1 MYTFKTYLKN
11 TTMRFHRLLFS
22 ALILLITLSSLAQE
36 EPAYAWWNPAS
47 SAFPVIDGQAWP
59 KEVKDFY
66 DRLPARA
73 ESSVTKAVWSLSK
86 NSAGLVVKFYSNAQ
100 RIVVRYGI
108 RGKRQMPHMPAT
120 GVSGVDLYGID
131 KNGQWYWL
139 PGRFSFGDTI
149 QYTFNSGI
157 AQRDNARGKYEYRL
171 YLPLYNTVSWM
182 EIGVPSGDTII
193 PLPQRAEKPI
203 VAYGTSIA
211 QGGCASRP
219 GMAWPAIVER
229 NLDRPLINLG
239 FSGNGRLDPEV
250 ISLIA
255 EIDAKVYVLDCLPN
269 LVNPDNFPP
278 EEVDKRIVNA
288 VRMIREKRP
297 LTPILLSEHSGGLP
311 GNGINPDSNN
321 RYEKVNEILRGA
333 FSRMK
338 AAGEKEIYL
347 LSNKDIGFNMNSTV
361 DSDHPNDLGMEQNA
375 AAVEKMLRLILKEPV
390 GKIVTTKPIGQNRD
404 HFYDWPIRHQE
415 VLSLIR
421 SDPPQTV
428 IIGNSIMHMW
438 GGEPA
443 ASIVNGKRSWD
454 AFLKPLHTLNL
465 GYGWDRIENTL
476 WRIHHDEL
484 DGFTAKRILLT
495 IGINNVGI
503 NSDAEIIEGLQT
515 LALAIKERQPAAK
528 LILSGIY
535 PMRKTEKRIVALNQQ
550 IAKLAARMKVQFVN
564 PGRVLLNATQTIDES
579 LFSDGLHP
587 NEEGYE
593 KLASALK
600 AYLK

>member
-1 MYTFKTYLKN
+1 MKFR
-11 TTMRFHRLLFS
+11 RFFFS
-22 ALILLITLSSLAQE
+22 AFAIWTALSSFSQE
-36 EPAYAWWNPAS
+36 TPTYTWWNPAS

-73 ESSVTKAVWSLSK
+73 ENSVRKEVWGLSK
-86 NSAGLVVKFYSNAQ
+86 NSAGLVIKFYSNAK
-100 RIVVRYGI
+100 RIVVRYGVKERI
-108 RGKRQMPHMPAT
+108 QMPHMPAT

-131 KNGQWYWL
+131 KNGQRYWL

-149 QYTFNSGI
+149 QYTFNSSI
-157 AQRDNARGKYEYRL
+157 ARRDSAGNKYEYRL

-182 EIGVPSGDTII
+182 EIGVPSGDNII
-193 PLPQRAEKPI
+193 PLPQRADKPI
-203 VAYGTSIA
+203 VVYGTSIA

-219 GMAWPAIVER
+219 GMAWPAILER

-239 FSGNGRLDPEV
+239 FSGNGRLESAMID
-250 ISLIA
+250 LIN
-255 EIDAKVYVLDCLPN
+255 EIDAKAYVLDCLPN
-269 LVNPDNFPP
+269 LVNPADFPP

-288 VRMIREKRP
+288 VKMIREKHP
-297 LTPILLSEHSGGLP
+297 LTPILLSEHSGGRP
-311 GNGINPDSNN
+311 GNGVNPDNDN
-321 RYEKVNEILRGA
+321 GYEKVNDILRKA

-338 AAGEKEIYL
+338 TAGEKGIYL
-347 LSNKDIGFNMNSTV
+347 LSNKEINFDMNATV
-361 DSDHPNDLGMEQNA
+361 DSDHPNDLGMEKNA

-404 HFYDWPIRHQE
+404 DFYDWPIRHQE

-428 IIGNSIMHMW
+428 VIGNSIMHMW

-443 ASIVNGKRSWD
+443 ASIVSGKRSWD

-484 DGFTAKRILLT
+484 DGFTAKQILLT

-515 LALAIKERQPAAK
+515 LVLAIKERQPAAK

-550 IAKLAARMKVQFVN
+550 VARLAARMKVQFVD

-593 KLASALK
+593 KLAAALK